1 MGTYEITGGAFIKKY
16 VLLFASSVTS
26 VMKMLLVLYFLRLKG
41 MGIAYK

>member
-16 VLLFASSVTS
+16 VLLFASSLTF

-41 MGIAYK
+41 MGIA